1 MLNSEEHAVTR
12 RNFVKGSFAG
22 AVATAGTLGAASMF
36 GCTPAEQSAS
46 SSAAEEASASS
57 AAEPATS
64 SAVEPAAL
72 PQDEIHWSQCNVN
85 CGGNCIF
92 QWHSQDGK
100 VQYME
105 TDNIGDE
112 DLQGR
117 ACLRGRSMRRWLNS
131 PDRLLHP
138 MKRVGERGSGQ
149 FEEITWDEALQILH
163 DKLQYTIDT
172 WGNQAIYNIY
182 GTGMYATTG
191 RIQKRFL
198 NCIGGCM
205 DQRYD
210 YSTHMLQAIMPYMYG
225 SQFSPYDNV
234 HASSFSEA
242 EANSDL
248 VVMFGN
254 SPAETRMGGAN
265 AVWDYAKMREGVMG
279 RGGKIV
285 SIDYRM
291 NESCSGHPEEWLPI
305 RPGTDAALAAALIHE
320 FIVDKKT
327 DEEFLAKYCVG
338 WNEDSM
344 PESAKGKNLS
354 YYDYIM
360 GAGYDMVEKT
370 PEWAA
375 PITQIPADK
384 IRELAKDLEN
394 AKAPF
399 VVQGWGSQRHTN
411 GEETAR
417 AICMIPIALG
427 KIGLP
432 GTNTG
437 QREAEPPIYLVGS
450 IPGNDADAD
459 GNVPEGGVAPGCS
472 ILIPVYQWL
481 NAVDHGT
488 EMGVKNAGILD
499 PAGELDDNDGKLKSN
514 IHFIWNYAGNC
525 ITNQH
530 GDINKVHEVLTSKPD
545 DELFILVWDTVMTD
559 SAKYAD
565 LLLPDAM
572 RSEQM
577 NMQTQ
582 GYSEY
587 WTMVTVGTAAQT
599 PPGDCRSCYD
609 VLSDLAD
616 LFGKKAEFTQG
627 RTHDEWV
634 QHLYENN
641 GGEAAGIT
649 MPNWETIKEQ
659 AVFKQAVAPAIGLK
673 AFRDDPEANPLGTP
687 SGKIEI
693 YSEQL
698 AQLNDEWEFENDE
711 RIHPIP
717 DFHGGFQGYGSVN
730 DEFPLYCSGFH
741 HKSRTHSSFGFIPE
755 LEQVAR
761 QQVWIN
767 PADAEARGVA
777 MGDKVRVKSP
787 AGEIEIEAL
796 VTNRIIP
803 GTIAIPQGAWHNA
816 DMTGDKVDKG
826 GCVNTLTTYHPSPY
840 AKGNG
845 PAHSMIAQVTK
856 A

>member
-1 MLNSEEHAVTR
+1 MRNPEKHAVTR
-12 RNFVKGSFAG
+12 RSFVKGATAVAAAG
-22 AVATAGTLGAASMF
+22 ALGGAMF
-36 GCTPAEQSAS
+36 GCSE
-46 SSAAEEASASS
+46 AEEQPAGEGDV
-57 AAEPATS
+57 AAPADS
-64 SAVEPAAL
+64 IA
-72 PQDEIHWSQCNVN
+72 WSQCNVN
-85 CGGNCIF
+85 CGGNCVF
-92 QWHSQDGK
+92 QWHSVDGK

-105 TDNIGDE
+105 SDNTGDA
-112 DLQGR
+112 DLQAR
-117 ACLRGRSMRRWLNS
+117 ACLRGRSMRRWLNHA
-131 PDRLLHP
+131 DRLLHP
-138 MKRVGERGSGQ
+138 MKRVGKRGEGL
-149 FEEITWDEALQILH
+149 FEEITWDEALDLLH

-182 GTGMYATTG
+182 ATGMYCSTG
-191 RIQKRFL
+191 KVQKRFL

-225 SQFSPYDNV
+225 DSFSPYNNV

-248 VVMFGN
+248 IVMFGN

-265 AVWDYAKMREGVMG
+265 ATWDYAKAREAVYA
-279 RGGKIV
+279 RGGKVIN
-285 SIDYRM
+285 IDYRL
-291 NESCSGHPEEWLPI
+291 NETSAHHPEEWLPI
-305 RPGTDAALAAALIHE
+305 RPGTDGALCAALVHE
-320 FIVDKKT
+320 FIVDGAT
-327 DEEFLAKYCVG
+327 DDEFLANCTVG
-338 WNEDSM
+338 WNEDTM

-354 YYDYIM
+354 YYDYVM
-360 GAGYDMVEKT
+360 GIGYDKVEKT

-375 PITQIPADK
+375 AITQIPADK

-399 VVQGWGSQRHTN
+399 VVQGWGPQRHTN
-411 GEETAR
+411 GEETTR
-417 AICMIPIALG
+417 AICMVPIALG

-437 QREAEPPIYLVGS
+437 QREAEPPTYLVGS
-450 IPGNDADAD
+450 IPGSD
-459 GNVPEGGVAPGCS
+459 GDVEGGVPQGCS
-472 ILIPVYQWL
+472 ILLPVYQYL

-488 EMGVKNAGILD
+488 EMSVTNSGILD
-499 PAGELDDNDGKLKSN
+499 PAGELEANGGKLHSN

-530 GDINKVHEVLTSKPD
+530 GDINKTHDILSSKSD

-587 WTMVTVGTAAQT
+587 YAGVTVGTPAQT
-599 PPGDCRSCYD
+599 PPGECRSSYD
-609 VLSDLAD
+609 VLADLAER
-616 LFGKKAEFTQG
+616 FGKRDMFTQG

-634 QHLYENN
+634 QHLYE
-641 GGEAAGIT
+641 AGASADAD
-649 MPNWETIKEQ
+649 MPSWEEILEQ
-659 AVFKQAVAPAIGLK
+659 GVYKRPVAPAVGLK
-673 AFRDDPEANPLGTP
+673 AFRDDPVANPLDTP

-693 YSEQL
+693 YSERL
-698 AQLNDEWEFENDE
+698 AELNDTWEFENEE

-717 DFHGGFQGYGSVN
+717 DFHGGFEGYGAVTE
-730 DEFPLYCSGFH
+730 EFPLYGTGFH
-741 HKSRTHSSFGFIPE
+741 HKSRTHSSFGFIEE

-761 QQVWIN
+761 QQAWIH
-767 PADAEARGVA
+767 PVDAEARGIA
-777 MGDKVRVKSP
+777 HGDKVRVSSP
-787 AGEIEIEAL
+787 VGTIEIEAK
-796 VTNRIIP
+796 VTNRIVP
-803 GTIAIPQGAWHNA
+803 GTVAIPQGAWHNA
-816 DMTGDKVDKG
+816 DMFGDRVDKG
-826 GCVNTLTTYHPSPY
+826 GCVNTLTAYRPTPY

-845 PAHSMIAQVTK
+845 TAHTFIAEVTK